1 MTQITAKQVN
11 ELRKQTGAGMMD
23 CKKALVETSGDFDKA
38 IDVLRKKGQK
48 VAAKRADREAAEG
61 VVLAMSSSNKN
72 SGAIICLNCETDF
85 VAKNDS
91 FVDLARSILSL
102 ALDSN
107 CNNLDEIKQLNFTSS
122 MTINDKLIEQTGVIG
137 EKIEL
142 SNYFFIASDYVSTYI
157 HPGNKLASIVGF
169 NMSIDGIEEVGKNI
183 AMQIA
188 AMNPLGIDESSIS
201 ADIIDKE
208 MEIGKDLARKEGK
221 PEDMLERIATGR
233 LKKFFKESTLINQVY
248 IKDSKKTIMQY
259 LKEVDSNL
267 QVVDFKR
274 VNLG

>member
-1 MTQITAKQVN
+1 MSCEN
-11 ELRKQTGAGMMD
+11 MEEL
-23 CKKALVETSGDFDKA
+23 
-38 IDVLRKKGQK
+38 
-48 VAAKRADREAAEG
+48 
-61 VVLAMSSSNKN
+61 
-72 SGAIICLNCETDF
+72 
-85 VAKNDS
+85 
-91 FVDLARSILSL
+91 
-102 ALDSN
+102 
-107 CNNLDEIKQLNFTSS
+107 
-122 MTINDKLIEQTGVIG
+122 
-137 EKIEL
+137 
-142 SNYFFIASDYVSTYI
+142 
-157 HPGNKLASIVGF
+157 
-169 NMSIDGIEEVGKNI
+169 GKNI

-188 AMNPLGIDESSIS
+188 AMNPLGIDESNIS